1 MDGQKRFSRKT
12 IRVVSLAVMEVA
24 LLRESCIVS
33 MVVNRNMPVATPTI
47 VRIERVRFRKAY
59 FAATTISFKDFM
71 LRFLNG

>member
-12 IRVVSLAVMEVA
+12 IRVVSLAVMEEA

-33 MVVNRNMPVATPTI
+33 MVVNRIMPVATVI
-47 VRIERVRFRKAY
+47 IFRIERVRFRYA
-59 FAATTISFKDFM
+59 FVAASTISFKDFM